1 MISRVSKSVV
11 NINTLKVLQD
21 YFYRTVP
28 VKGMGSGFVFD
39 DRGYIL
45 TNNHV
50 ISDAER
56 IVVTLES
63 GKSVSGRIV
72 GTLLS
77 NDLGV
82 VKIGSEQ
89 PKSVELGNSDDLK
102 VGQRVFA
109 IGNPFGLPGG
119 PTVTSG
125 VISALNRTISGEEG
139 SYTGLVQTDAAINPG
154 NSGGP
159 LIDTQGRVVAI
170 CTAIIPYAQGIGF
183 AIPINAAKDFSREI
197 IQYGA
202 TVRPWLGI
210 TGLSINPGI
219 AENYNLPVESGV
231 FVASIAPNSPAHK
244 AGLTQG
250 DIILEFD
257 SISTDTIETLQRSLQ
272 KKKAGEVA
280 DITIMRGRRRGRL
293 EVELER
299 MP

>member
-1 MISRVSKSVV
+1 MIGRVSKSVV

-56 IVVTLES
+56 IVVTLEN

-72 GTLLS
+72 GTLRS
-77 NDLGV
+77 NDLAV
-82 VKIGSEQ
+82 VKIGSDQ
-89 PKSVELGNSDDLK
+89 PKSVELGNSDELK

-125 VISALNRTISGEEG
+125 VISALNRTITGEEG
-139 SYTGLVQTDAAINPG
+139 SFTGLVQTDAAINPG

-159 LIDTQGRVVAI
+159 LIDTGGRVVAI

-183 AIPINAAKDFSREI
+183 AVPVNAAKDFSREI

-219 AENYNLPVESGV
+219 AENYNLPVERGV
-231 FVASIAPNSPAHK
+231 FVASIASDSPAEK
-244 AGLTQG
+244 AGLAQG

-257 SISTDTIETLQRSLQ
+257 SVAMDTIETLQRSLQ
-272 KKKAGEVA
+272 RKKAGEVA